1 MLDTRYAE
9 CYLQLRAR
17 WRGDPEFGEL
27 EALVAGDPSVRAALA
42 ALDAAPASAVARA
55 SVLAALTDLDATDP
69 ERATLA
75 AARIDLLWRTAGTGA
90 ADRRSRLRTLD
101 EDLAAG
107 RISAAEYRSR
117 VPGRTTGALSPS
129 GDQAG
134 GGAGDSAHWDDDDE
148 QAGSDDAS
156 WGGAGGPSDG
166 GQVGAPSGQGGA
178 EGPGRPSGEGIQGGA
193 ADPAVWPSGGP
204 GAGDV
209 PADRGSEG
217 DGAGSAPWWPGGEG
231 GQTGVGRAPSGGES
245 PGGAAG
251 SSGGYGGQTGAGS
264 TPPSAENQSGA
275 ASPVGR
281 PPGGYG
287 QAGAGNTPSGWGNQG
302 SAGTGGDP
310 PARRRPRIR
319 QARRPAPAPANGGA
333 PKRRPA
339 RARPGTAPDR
349 ADVDT
354 RLGASGT
361 SHRLSPAGDPAPEG
375 DVEPAPPSH
384 PRHLVA
390 ALPSRAALGTEI
402 SLLVRVATDPGPW
415 SASVLLDRLAGA
427 TAISL
432 LVQPSTGLVPIGAPE
447 QLLTVPPHG
456 ESEPIRFVFR
466 TEQPGLHGV
475 RLMAFAGGTFLAEL
489 ETQVSVE
496 PGGPAG
502 QPEWARSGPLDVRAR
517 RGEVTLQVRS
527 LGGQTVFQLLS
538 DAYLFEPVLAQ
549 GAAGDASAAIERAIT
564 TLKQL
569 AQGRGPYTGSMA
581 RRWMAET
588 GVGLWQALVPHVL
601 QDQFWQI
608 REHISAFSIAT
619 DFDVVPWELLYPLR
633 PGADDGFLVEQ
644 FPVLRRVFGQA
655 RNARLAVTPCTYV
668 TSEPAPTDAQEEVNA
683 LRRVLGPGASLGDL
697 GALLDLIA
705 AGPRG
710 GLHFACHNTFT
721 PEDGASV
728 AMRGGPFV
736 PGLLNSAAVR
746 QSLAGHR
753 PLVFLNACRTAG
765 NALEFSRMI
774 GWAQQF
780 MAAGAGAFV
789 GTLWPVRSRS
799 ARVFAETFYGSL
811 QDGATLGNA
820 LGWARRAAVHDDPD
834 PSWLAYTAYGDPEA
848 TAFPP
853 A

>member
-1 MLDTRYAE
+1 M
-9 CYLQLRAR
+9 
-17 WRGDPEFGEL
+17 
-27 EALVAGDPSVRAALA
+27 
-42 ALDAAPASAVARA
+42 
-55 SVLAALTDLDATDP
+55 
-69 ERATLA
+69 
-75 AARIDLLWRTAGTGA
+75 
-90 ADRRSRLRTLD
+90 
-101 EDLAAG
+101 
-107 RISAAEYRSR
+107 
-117 VPGRTTGALSPS
+117 
-129 GDQAG
+129 
-134 GGAGDSAHWDDDDE
+134 
-148 QAGSDDAS
+148 
-156 WGGAGGPSDG
+156 
-166 GQVGAPSGQGGA
+166 
-178 EGPGRPSGEGIQGGA
+178 
-193 ADPAVWPSGGP
+193 
-204 GAGDV
+204 
-209 PADRGSEG
+209 
-217 DGAGSAPWWPGGEG
+217 
-231 GQTGVGRAPSGGES
+231 
-245 PGGAAG
+245 
-251 SSGGYGGQTGAGS
+251 
-264 TPPSAENQSGA
+264 
-275 ASPVGR
+275 
-281 PPGGYG
+281 
-287 QAGAGNTPSGWGNQG
+287 
-302 SAGTGGDP
+302 
-310 PARRRPRIR
+310 
-319 QARRPAPAPANGGA
+319 
-333 PKRRPA
+333 
-339 RARPGTAPDR
+339 
-349 ADVDT
+349 DT
-354 RLGASGT
+354 RLGASET

-375 DVEPAPPSH
+375 DVEPAPASH

-390 ALPSRAALGTEI
+390 GLPSRAALGTEI

-432 LVQPSTGLVPIGAPE
+432 LVQPSTGLVPLGAPE
-447 QLLTVPPHG
+447 QRLTVPPHG
-456 ESEPIRFVFR
+456 ESEPVRFVFR

-588 GVGLWQALVPHVL
+588 GVGLWQAMVPHVL

-655 RNARLAVTPCTYV
+655 RNAQLAVTPCTYV
-668 TSEPAPTDAQEEVNA
+668 TSEPAPTDAQEEVDA